1 MQNKPATVTATPD
14 VSSVLST
21 DSIPLADWLTLSLR
35 YQVIPLQF
43 DEQTI
48 YLGVSEQS
56 DREAVSVFR
65 FATGKAVITQYWDPQ
80 RLQKALLQLQ
90 IQPNLEQLQRLIT
103 DKVATEHSYPT
114 TIPIE
119 SVASLEN
126 EPLVRFIDDTL
137 QQAINQQASDI
148 HFEPGA
154 EHYRVRF
161 RIDGLLQMNP
171 HTPPVA
177 LAARIAARLKIIS
190 GLNIAECRLPQ
201 DGQLML
207 QLPHNSQ
214 KISLRISTLLTRWG
228 EKVVLRLLDNQQPLL
243 TLTQLGMPFAIEQ
256 QYRQALGA
264 PQGLVLVT
272 GPTGSG
278 KTITLYSG
286 LQLINRPEI
295 NICTVEDPIE
305 ISLPGINQLQIH
317 PKIGLTFERSLRGI
331 LRQDPDVLMIGEI
344 RDRETALIA
353 IKAAQ
358 TGHLVLATLHTNS
371 AVAAITRLLQLGVAR
386 YPLAS
391 VLHLVIAQRLLR
403 KCCQSCH
410 GLRQIVSNACQQSKT
425 LTDEPHACPDC
436 HQGYQGR
443 VAIYQ
448 ALGIT
453 PEITEAILQNANE
466 TVLKRLAQQQ
476 GMQALSV
483 TAQQLIQQG
492 ITTPEEQQRVL
503 GQSD

>member
-1 MQNKPATVTATPD
+1 MQDKQATVTATPD
-14 VSSVLST
+14 VSFMIST
-21 DSIPLADWLTLSLR
+21 DSAPFTDWLTLSLR

-190 GLNIAECRLPQ
+190 GLNIAECRPMAF
-201 DGQLML
+201 G
-207 QLPHNSQ
+207 
-214 KISLRISTLLTRWG
+214 
-228 EKVVLRLLDNQQPLL
+228 
-243 TLTQLGMPFAIEQ
+243 
-256 QYRQALGA
+256 
-264 PQGLVLVT
+264 
-272 GPTGSG
+272 
-278 KTITLYSG
+278 
-286 LQLINRPEI
+286 
-295 NICTVEDPIE
+295 
-305 ISLPGINQLQIH
+305 
-317 PKIGLTFERSLRGI
+317 
-331 LRQDPDVLMIGEI
+331 
-344 RDRETALIA
+344 
-353 IKAAQ
+353 
-358 TGHLVLATLHTNS
+358 
-371 AVAAITRLLQLGVAR
+371 
-386 YPLAS
+386 
-391 VLHLVIAQRLLR
+391 
-403 KCCQSCH
+403 
-410 GLRQIVSNACQQSKT
+410 
-425 LTDEPHACPDC
+425 
-436 HQGYQGR
+436 
-443 VAIYQ
+443 
-448 ALGIT
+448 
-453 PEITEAILQNANE
+453 
-466 TVLKRLAQQQ
+466 
-476 GMQALSV
+476 
-483 TAQQLIQQG
+483 
-492 ITTPEEQQRVL
+492 
-503 GQSD
+503 